1 MPVFTL
7 ERVALILIL
16 PALLRPLCSPCLHI
30 CVCVY
35 VCVCVFFGGRKMV
48 RGLVCVC
55 TRDHVRPCVLTQ
67 PSPYNL
73 ITKIRKLNEERKSR
87 LNLEQI

>member
-30 CVCVY
+30 CVCVCVCVFWGEEDGERGRGRTH
-35 VCVCVFFGGRKMV
+35 VCVCV
-48 RGLVCVC
+48 CVC
-55 TRDHVRPCVLTQ
+55 ARVITCVHVC
-67 PSPYNL
+67 
-73 ITKIRKLNEERKSR
+73 
-87 LNLEQI
+87 

>member
-48 RGLVCVC
+48 KGGGGARMCVCVC
-55 TRDHVRPCVLTQ
+55 VCVHA
-67 PSPYNL
+67 
-73 ITKIRKLNEERKSR
+73 
-87 LNLEQI
+87 